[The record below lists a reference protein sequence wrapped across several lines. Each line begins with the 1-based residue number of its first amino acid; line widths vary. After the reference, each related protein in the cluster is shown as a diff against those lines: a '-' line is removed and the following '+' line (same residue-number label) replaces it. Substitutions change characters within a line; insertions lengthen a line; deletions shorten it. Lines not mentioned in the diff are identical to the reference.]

1 MTLGKLLLLAPVVI
15 GVNLGILYIAVKLIR
30 MAWGN

>member
-1 MTLGKLLLLAPVVI
+1 MTIGKLLLWAPILI
-15 GVNLGILYIAVKLIR
+15 GVNLAILYIAVKLIR